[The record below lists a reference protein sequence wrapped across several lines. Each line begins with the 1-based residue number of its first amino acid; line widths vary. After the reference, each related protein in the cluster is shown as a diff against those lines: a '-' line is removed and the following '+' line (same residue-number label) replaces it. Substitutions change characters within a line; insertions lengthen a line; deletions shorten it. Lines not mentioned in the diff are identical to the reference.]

1 MEGKDMGETI
11 QQWTHQLEQ
20 LHSRIAPRFRRA
32 EPRRRALGYLKGLL
46 ATVERKNGWH
56 LAELIGEPT
65 PDGVQ
70 RLLNAADWDADAV
83 RDDLRR
89 YVVEQVGSD
98 QAILIVDE
106 TGFLKK
112 GRHSAGVKR
121 QYSGTAGRIENCQ
134 VGVFL
139 CYASERGSTF
149 IDRELYLPKDWA
161 EDEARRAEAAI
172 AEDIGFATKPELA
185 RGMLERAFEAG
196 VPRAWV
202 VGDTIYG
209 GDRRLRRFLE
219 EQEQPFV
226 LAVPANEPLWYGG
239 PTYLAAE
246 EIAARVASDAWQRL
260 SAGEGAKG
268 PRVYEWALAGLWR
281 LQMTPEEQAWGHY
294 LLVRRSLED
303 PSEVAY
309 YVVFARRAEIHLEQL
324 VRVAGMR
331 WHIESCFESA

>member
-56 LAELIGEPT
+56 WAELIGEPT

-139 CYASERGSTF
+139 AYASPRGHALM
-149 IDRELYLPKDWA
+149 DRELYVPKAWTA
-161 EDEARRAEAAI
+161 APARCAGAGIPATRP
-172 AEDIGFATKPELA
+172 FA
-185 RGMLERAFEAG
+185 
-196 VPRAWV
+196 
-202 VGDTIYG
+202 
-209 GDRRLRRFLE
+209 
-219 EQEQPFV
+219 
-226 LAVPANEPLWYGG
+226 
-239 PTYLAAE
+239 
-246 EIAARVASDAWQRL
+246 
-260 SAGEGAKG
+260 
-268 PRVYEWALAGLWR
+268 
-281 LQMTPEEQAWGHY
+281 
-294 LLVRRSLED
+294 
-303 PSEVAY
+303 
-309 YVVFARRAEIHLEQL
+309 
-324 VRVAGMR
+324 
-331 WHIESCFESA
+331 